1 MTLDELK
8 LQVKKDLEVDDETL
22 DKESYKNQELY
33 AKYLDHKTNFE
44 LLLYRAK
51 GDYKVLYREK
61 WEYYGGKADAKV
73 YVTKPF
79 DLKVLKSDL
88 SIYIESD
95 EEIIQS
101 EHKVAYLE
109 TVVKYIDG
117 VIKSLDVKSE
127 QINIAV
133 KFVETALRHDEV
145 IGINWDMR
153 EQLSIVRGGDTD
165 TSRIFDLGYLTVG
178 NKKTVKFLDDLKD
191 LGFQY
196 ATKSGISIAI
206 SDVLI
211 PDEK

>member
-44 LLLYRAK
+44 LLLYKAK
-51 GDYKVLYREK
+51 GDYKILFKDK

-88 SIYIESD
+88 SVYIESD
-95 EEIIQS
+95 DEIIQC

-117 VIKSLDVKSE
+117 VLKSINSRGWDIKNAIDWK
-127 QINIAV
+127 
-133 KFVETALRHDEV
+133 KFEA
-145 IGINWDMR
+145 GMM
-153 EQLSIVRGGDTD
+153 
-165 TSRIFDLGYLTVG
+165 
-178 NKKTVKFLDDLKD
+178 
-191 LGFQY
+191 
-196 ATKSGISIAI
+196 
-206 SDVLI
+206 
-211 PDEK
+211 